1 MMKNKFMSQLG
12 LAMRAGKLVS
22 GDEGVF
28 KAIRSGE
35 AKLVIMAEDASDN
48 TRKKFQDKCSFYS
61 VPLMELG
68 TKYELGSSIGKEM
81 RVILGVLDGG
91 FAQMLQ
97 KCQENPA
104 EVKMIDK

>member
-1 MMKNKFMSQLG
+1 MKSKFLSQLG
-12 LAMRAGKLVS
+12 LTMRAGKLVT

-35 AKLVIMAEDASDN
+35 AKLVIIAEDASEN
-48 TRKKFQDKCSFYS
+48 TSKKFQDKCQFYGI
-61 VPLMELG
+61 PLMQMGSKVELG
-68 TKYELGSSIGKEM
+68 GSIGKEM

-97 KCQENPA
+97 KCQVNPA
-104 EVKMIDK
+104 EVKRID